1 MLRVLLRMAWLEI
14 KLLVREPVTLIFSFA
29 FPLLVLILLGGIFG
43 QRIARGGPFP
53 GIKQMQWFVPSYIA
67 LVTASIGT
75 ISVPVHLATYRE
87 RGVLRRFRASGVSE
101 WALLGSQLLVGF
113 VVALVGALI
122 IGILGSVAYGVH
134 GPDDGGLFVLA
145 FIAGVFIFSTLGV
158 LLTALAPT
166 ARAAQGVGL
175 MLWFVMM
182 FLSGTDGPLD
192 ILPGWMLAIGKA
204 LPLYH
209 VVIAIEYAWNGRGL
223 NVPQLV
229 LLGAAGAAS
238 AIATAL
244 VFRWE

>member
-1 MLRVLLRMAWLEI
+1 MLRVLLRMTWIEI

-29 FPLLVLILLGGIFG
+29 FPLLVLVLLGGIFG
-43 QRIARGGPFP
+43 QRVEHSGLFP

-101 WALLGSQLLVGF
+101 WTLLGSQLLIGL
-113 VVALVGALI
+113 VVALVGALV
-122 IGILGSVAYGVH
+122 IGILGAVAYDVH

-145 FIAGVFIFSTLGV
+145 FVAGVFTFSTLGV

-192 ILPGWMLAIGKA
+192 ILPNWMLDIGKA

-223 NVPQLV
+223 NVAQLA
-229 LLGAAGAAS
+229 LLGVAGAAS